1 MPKFDCDVNSF
12 QIEVAYRLMTNSLEK
27 FCIKIPR
34 SNPEYFHDELYPP
47 TYFLATPLISGFQF
61 SLMLLYQ
68 NKGKQLKKIDLP
80 QIPRI
85 SLQPKDKIA
94 FSSIREELFE
104 ERRMEQKIRLSK
116 LNNEYPTDFQSDT
129 TGPPRSRIETIMGD
143 ALDLILNGIQDDEP
157 ETDSEESNSS
167 EWDS

>member
-1 MPKFDCDVNSF
+1 MIIFFSILSF
-12 QIEVAYRLMTNSLEK
+12 Q
-27 FCIKIPR
+27 
-34 SNPEYFHDELYPP
+34 PEYFHDELYPP